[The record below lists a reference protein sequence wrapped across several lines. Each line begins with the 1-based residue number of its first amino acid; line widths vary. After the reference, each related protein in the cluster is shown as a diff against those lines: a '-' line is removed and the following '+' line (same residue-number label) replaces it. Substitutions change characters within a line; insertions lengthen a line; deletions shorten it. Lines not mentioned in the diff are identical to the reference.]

1 MNETYLQRAK
11 QSSNSLTPTKCLSN
25 TYRTSAFSWLTVS
38 AAGFFFCAQVL
49 LFFWLSHMYSFH
61 FIISTLELSGGWL
74 SAPQFFFLC
83 TNISFFWHSHM
94 YSFHFIIWTLEH
106 SGVQKKRES
115 LSLFGSLSLSLSLS
129 LSFRLLSECSS
140 VEIIRE
146 KEREMDGK
154 RERHLSAN
162 SQRRR
167 FFFYLLSYVLHF
179 NHIFLRLHH
188 SSSCQSAQQCSFGLH
203 AFAVFGLFCPGTC
216 RSFAFVCESARDCHS
231 LIYIY
236 IYIHTCIYIYIYVCM
251 YAYVYIY
258 IYVCVYIYIYI
269 YVCMYAYVYIYI
281 YVRVCVGKRWLSVSL
296 HFGIRV
302 WIGKWL
308 SLSYTYIH
316 IYMHVCMYI
325 YIHMCIYIFVCVC
338 VGERWLWV
346 SLHVGIRVWIGKWLS
361 LSSMHIYRHTYTHI

>member
-236 IYIHTCIYIYIYVCM
+236 ICIYIYTYMYMYIYICMYVCICVYIYICACIYIYIYICM
-251 YAYVYIY
+251 YVCICVYIYICACVCRQALIISLSTLWHSRVNRQVIVTLLYIYTYIHACMYVYIYTYVYIY
-258 IYVCVYIYIYI
+258 ICLCVCWRALIVSLFTRWYSCVNRQVI
-269 YVCMYAYVYIYI
+269 VTLFYAYI
-281 YVRVCVGKRWLSVSL
+281 
-296 HFGIRV
+296 
-302 WIGKWL
+302 
-308 SLSYTYIH
+308 
-316 IYMHVCMYI
+316 
-325 YIHMCIYIFVCVC
+325 
-338 VGERWLWV
+338 
-346 SLHVGIRVWIGKWLS
+346 
-361 LSSMHIYRHTYTHI
+361 